1 MFFKF
6 SPSPINAGDRWA
18 LAHSVENEPRTV
30 PNNMSTVKLLT
41 SPTFVFQLKAL
52 EAIGRHHH
60 KERKDGGGG
69 GESSSEELEE
79 DLQVRG

>member
-1 MFFKF
+1 
-6 SPSPINAGDRWA
+6 
-18 LAHSVENEPRTV
+18 
-30 PNNMSTVKLLT
+30 MSTVKLLT

-69 GESSSEELEE
+69 ESSSEELEE
-79 DLQVRG
+79 DLQVRDLIIQNIYGVV